1 MEETQTFPGYPLV
14 FWEAGLQFASTILAG
29 LVISFVATFYL
40 KKRDEVTRVA
50 GVILEKRVESQQE
63 ILRFF
68 EDATYT
74 KQIPAENAQ
83 PYRELLE
90 AYELRPPWGQQLQ
103 YAEIFG
109 STDGFHGFQR
119 NLEQIISQHKL
130 WLDSRVRFHLQ
141 LIQAYVS
148 WVNAALLVPQN
159 LNFSNGESITQEEH
173 QKIANDLLLIQ
184 GIVLDAEFKGLIAR
198 LETLMVDS
206 IYHLNLKRS
215 RSSIMRNG
223 FWNRESK
230 KLIRILGRKTLLG
243 EIRPHLITAAI
254 TFAFHEK
261 GEDIDERHIE
271 QVISNLTEGTP
282 PPP

>member
-1 MEETQTFPGYPLV
+1 MDETPTFLGYPLV

-63 ILRFF
+63 ILSFF
-68 EDATYT
+68 EDTTYT
-74 KQIPAENAQ
+74 KQIPAENAP
-83 PYRELLE
+83 PYQELLE
-90 AYELRPPWGQQLQ
+90 RHELHPPWGQKLQ
-103 YAEIFG
+103 YAEIFE
-109 STDGFHGFQR
+109 STEAFHEFQR
-119 NLEQIISQHKL
+119 NLEQIISRHKL
-130 WLDSRVRFHLQ
+130 WLDSKVRFHLQ

-148 WVNAALLVPQN
+148 WINAALLVPQT
-159 LNFSNGESITQEEH
+159 LQFPNGGSITQEEH
-173 QKIANDLLLIQ
+173 QKIANELLRIQ

-215 RSSIMRNG
+215 RPSIMRNG

-261 GEDIDERHIE
+261 GEDLDERHIE
-271 QVISNLTEGTP
+271 QVISNLTEDTP